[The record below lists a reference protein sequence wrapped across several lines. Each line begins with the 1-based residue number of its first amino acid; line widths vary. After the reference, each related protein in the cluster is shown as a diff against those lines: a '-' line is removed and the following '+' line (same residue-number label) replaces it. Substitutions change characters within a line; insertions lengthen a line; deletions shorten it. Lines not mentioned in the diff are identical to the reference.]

1 MLTVV
6 WLAIDKAY
14 SSAGLL
20 HRDVSYGN
28 VMITPEGR
36 GVLND
41 WDHAGPKDEL
51 SRGIVSLI
59 SYQDRSQRPTSVII
73 GHMGVHVYS
82 PA

>member
-1 MLTVV
+1 MMKES
-6 WLAIDKAY
+6 KA
-14 SSAGLL
+14 
-20 HRDVSYGN
+20 V
-28 VMITPEGR
+28 T

-73 GHMGVHVYS
+73 GHMGVHVRS
-82 PA
+82 ISEIPAQASRSQRRLREYRTRR